1 MVYGT
6 TGVYSSTVNKLAAH
20 LLDGLHMC
28 IALAHT
34 GLAREPST
42 RGFRPGM
49 SLFFVQW
56 VVERHGNLGRDGT
69 TFVWLCLVA
78 DVLICYEIKILLADW

>member
-1 MVYGT
+1 MVWYHRCVLLHGT
-6 TGVYSSTVNKLAAH
+6 ASSVPT
-20 LLDGLHMC
+20 DGLHMC
-28 IALAHT
+28 IAHT

-78 DVLICYEIKILLADW
+78 DVLICYEIKILLVDW